1 MTTRTRVAGLG
12 GIGFVMLVA
21 GLLLLPAAVRGQTAQ
36 YSAQLNAAS
45 EVPATNSTAT
55 GTFTATLNEGA
66 KTLQWSLNVPTITNA
81 TAAHIHAGAAGVNG
95 GVVVTLF
102 GSATPAGSISTS
114 GTAGPSDLA
123 GPFAGNWDGFVAALK
138 SSGLYINVHTSANPN
153 GEIRGQVQAAGQAT
167 PTATG
172 TATATATATRT
183 ATAVATASPSAP
195 KTGQAGLV
203 DNSSN
208 SGAAILFVAIA
219 VAVVAGG
226 RLLTSRHR

>member
-1 MTTRTRVAGLG
+1 MAGITRVAGFG
-12 GIGFVMLVA
+12 AIGLALLVA
-21 GLLLLPAAVRGQTAQ
+21 GLLLPGAVNGQTAQ
-36 YSAQLNAAS
+36 YSAQLNGAS

-55 GTFTATLNEGA
+55 GTFTATLNESA
-66 KTLQWSLNVPTITNA
+66 KTLQWSLNVPAITNA
-81 TAAHIHAGAAGVNG
+81 TAAHIHAGAAGANG

-102 GSATPAGSISTS
+102 SSTSPAGSISTS
-114 GTAGPSDLA
+114 GTAGANDLA

-138 SSGLYINVHTSANPN
+138 SGGLYINVHTSANAN
-153 GEIRGQVQAAGQAT
+153 GEIRGQVQTSGQGT
-167 PTATG
+167 P

-183 ATAVATASPSAP
+183 ATAVATASPAAP

-203 DNSSN
+203 DDSSN
-208 SGAAILFVAIA
+208 SGAAILFVAVA